1 VRGFVGGE
9 VGEQEGERARWGER
23 AGGYYSRPSFG
34 STCPHLSSSSNLNGR
49 NAFAEETCH
58 WMTRLLGVM
67 TRVIET
73 VIDSYIEI
81 ELVGL
86 ARWTEKILEASWF
99 GSQDKRKRKK
109 H

>member
-1 VRGFVGGE
+1 
-9 VGEQEGERARWGER
+9 
-23 AGGYYSRPSFG
+23 
-34 STCPHLSSSSNLNGR
+34 
-49 NAFAEETCH
+49 
-58 WMTRLLGVM
+58 MTRLLGVM